1 MDRTEELIRRSQ
13 DGDKAAR
20 DTLIEENMGLI
31 HHVAK
36 RFLGRGV
43 EAEDLFQIGAIG
55 LLKAVD
61 RFDLGFGV
69 RFSTYAVPMIAG
81 EIRRFLRDDS
91 MIKVSRSLKELAV
104 KAARLREQLLMER
117 GAEPGVEELAGRL
130 GVEPEELVQ
139 AMDSC
144 TEVESLQKVISQGDS
159 EGTSLLE
166 RVEQGRDE
174 QEELLRRMLLEELLA
189 SLDPK
194 ERRLI
199 VLRFF
204 HDRTQS
210 QVAEEL
216 GMSQVQ
222 VSRLEKKILLAL
234 KEKI

>member
-20 DTLIEENMGLI
+20 ETLIEENLGLI
-31 HHVAK
+31 HHVVK

-43 EAEDLFQIGAIG
+43 EAEDLFQIGAVG
-55 LLKAVD
+55 LVKAVD
-61 RFDLGFGV
+61 RFDLSFGV

-81 EIRRFLRDDS
+81 EIKRFLRDDS

-117 GAEPGVEELAGRL
+117 GEEPGVAELARRL
-130 GVEPEELVQ
+130 KVEPEELVQ
-139 AMDSC
+139 AMDSSI
-144 TEVESLQKVISQGDS
+144 EVESLQKVICQGSS
-159 EGTSLLE
+159 EGVSLME
-166 RVEQGRDE
+166 RVEQGHDE
-174 QEELLRRMLLEELLA
+174 QEELLRRMLLEELLS
-189 SLDPK
+189 SLEPR

-204 HDRTQS
+204 YDRTQT
-210 QVAEEL
+210 QVAMEL

-222 VSRLEKKILLAL
+222 VSRLEKKILSAL
-234 KEKI
+234 KEKM